1 MDASYYNHKISFEN
15 ESLAKLK
22 EEEISLVEQLK
33 NIKMFSPAWYECQDA
48 IQNVQNAQADSL
60 VKVKEYKDAINEI
73 ADTIQNDIVDAFHAV
88 TDEAELLITLLGDD
102 LSDEDTGALTK
113 DGLAVL
119 SLYVS
124 QMNIC
129 KDAAE
134 SFHKEIKSMQD
145 ALDSIKHYIYNIED
159 NEETENK
166 VRKALGD
173 QGAVK
178 SDQSDQNIISFSY
191 KIKAGNLEL
200 PKLPAN

>member
-1 MDASYYNHKISFEN
+1 M
-15 ESLAKLK
+15 
-22 EEEISLVEQLK
+22 EQLK
-33 NIKMFSPAWYECQDA
+33 NIKMFSHASYECQDA

-73 ADTIQNDIVDAFHAV
+73 ADNIQNDIVDAFHAV

-134 SFHKEIKSMQD
+134 SFHKEIKSM
-145 ALDSIKHYIYNIED
+145 
-159 NEETENK
+159 
-166 VRKALGD
+166 
-173 QGAVK
+173 
-178 SDQSDQNIISFSY
+178 
-191 KIKAGNLEL
+191 
-200 PKLPAN
+200 